1 MKKLFLILVA
11 ALSISA
17 VSAQEFALGLR
28 AGSGAQAVAQ
38 LKFSNDNYLEARFG
52 ASWINPVVTVTTTTE
67 NSINVNSSRVCADF
81 TLLYNWHIFDMD
93 WTPKA
98 GRWFFDAGAGVNVGG
113 KAHFAYVGLAG
124 MARLGIAFNNAPVSL
139 SVDWTPS
146 FGPRI
151 AYAKE
156 WSEAQFND
164 LALAN
169 FGVTCTFHF

>member
-17 VSAQEFALGLR
+17 VSAQEFSLGAR
-28 AGSGAQAVAQ
+28 VGSGAQAVAQ

-52 ASWINPVVTVTTTTE
+52 ASWINPVVTVTHATE
-67 NSINVNSSRVCADF
+67 NTVNVHSSRVNPDF
-81 TLLYNWHIFDMD
+81 TFLYNWHILDMD

-98 GRWFFDAGAGVNVGG
+98 GRWFFDAGVGVNVGG

-124 MARLGIAFNNAPVSL
+124 MARLGISFNNAPVSL

-151 AYAKE
+151 GYVKE
-156 WSEAQFND
+156 WSEAEFND

-169 FGVTCTFHF
+169 LGVTCTFHF

>member
-1 MKKLFLILVA
+1 MKKLLLIVVA
-11 ALSISA
+11 VLSISA
-17 VSAQEFALGLR
+17 VSAQEFALGVR

-52 ASWINPVVTVTTTTE
+52 ASWINPVVTVTTATE
-67 NSINVNSSRVCADF
+67 NSINVDSSRVCADF
-81 TLLYNWHIFDMD
+81 SLLYNWHIFDMD

-113 KAHFAYVGLAG
+113 KAHYAYVGLAG
-124 MARLGIAFNNAPVSL
+124 MARLGIAFNDAPVSL
-139 SVDWTPS
+139 SVDWTPA

-151 AYAKE
+151 LYVG
-156 WSEAQFND
+156 SESAAEFND
-164 LALAN
+164 LGIAN